1 MIISNLYKKNQTVVH
16 IVIHEKL
23 LPPIVYTIA
32 TPRHV
37 IYWRIRITHCKAIK
51 IHATNSV
58 CQTNKLYKN
67 VTNNVKISLIVTVIK
82 AETESDKLSDIFFQP
97 VRNLMKA
104 KGELKL
110 RSWRYCLC
118 KHGTCA
124 HKCPLDR
131 EFPLPITHL
140 DGGKPLRIRKGEL
153 YENKEQ
159 HDKSHAER

>member
-16 IVIHEKL
+16 IVIHEKP
-23 LPPIVYTIA
+23 LPPTVYAIS

-37 IYWRIRITHCKAIK
+37 IYWRIRITQCKAIK

-67 VTNNVKISLIVTVIK
+67 VTINVKISLIVTVIK
-82 AETESDKLSDIFFQP
+82 AEPELDKLSDIFFQP
-97 VRNLMKA
+97 VKRMINTKEKL
-104 KGELKL
+104 ELGN
-110 RSWRYCLC
+110 RVYCLC

-131 EFPLPITHL
+131 ELPLPITL
-140 DGGKPLRIRKGEL
+140 SFGGNPLSLWKG
-153 YENKEQ
+153 KE
-159 HDKSHAER
+159 K